1 VVRVFGHALAALS
14 ALAAL
19 PVGAGALLVRPRWWV
34 GLPER
39 LGVQPRLAPG
49 SVWIHAA
56 AVGEIRSASR
66 LVERL
71 LGHGR
76 SVCITA
82 TNGPGRELMRRL
94 RPDLPCHFAPLD
106 HPWCVGL
113 ALDRVAPAA
122 LVFVETE
129 LWPSW
134 IAGAQGRGIPALV
147 VSGRIS
153 DRSFPRYRLLRP
165 IIEPALRRLE
175 AVGARSELDAERF
188 RALGAPPERVVVT
201 GDLKLDVD
209 EQAAPLAPD
218 LERLLGEVPLLV
230 AGSTRAGEEGAV
242 LEAFEAAERKGLAPA
257 LVLVPRHPTRTPE
270 VERLLRERGRSW
282 RRRTQAGE
290 ARLAAGEVLLVDTV
304 GELAALYGRAQVA
317 FVGGTLVPVGGHNLL
332 EPAAA
337 GCPVLFG
344 PHTANARHAVEILEG
359 CRAGR
364 CVADAAQLAEA
375 VVEWLGDPAGA
386 RARGERGRQALR
398 AHRGSAER
406 SQALIEAAIAAA
418 QVR

>member
-1 VVRVFGHALAALS
+1 VRVVGHALAALS

-19 PVGAGALLVRPRWWV
+19 PVGAGALLVRPRWWL

-39 LGVQPRLAPG
+39 LGRQPRLAPG

-56 AVGEIRSASR
+56 AMGEMRSVSR
-66 LVERL
+66 LVELL

-76 SVCITA
+76 AVCTTA
-82 TNGPGRELMRRL
+82 TNGPGRELMRRA

-106 HPWCVGL
+106 HPWCVEL
-113 ALDRVAPAA
+113 ALARVAPAA

-134 IAGAQGRGIPALV
+134 IAGAQRRGIPAVV

-153 DRSFPRYRLLRP
+153 DRSFPRYRHMRR
-165 IIEPALRRLE
+165 IMEPALRRLH
-175 AVGARSELDAERF
+175 AVGARSEVDAERF
-188 RALGAPPERVVVT
+188 RALGAAPERVVVT

-209 EQAAPLAPD
+209 EGASRLAPD
-218 LERLLGEVPLLV
+218 LERLLGEAPLLV
-230 AGSTRAGEEGAV
+230 AGSTRSGEEPAV
-242 LEAFEAAERKGLAPA
+242 LDAFEAAEREGLALS
-257 LVLVPRHPTRTPE
+257 LVLVPRHPERAPE
-270 VERLLRERGRSW
+270 VERLLRERGRRW

-290 ARLAAGEVLLVDTV
+290 TPLAAGEVLLVDTV
-304 GELAALYGRAQVA
+304 GELAALYGCADVA

-332 EPAAA
+332 EPAAV
-337 GCPVLFG
+337 GRPVLFG
-344 PHTANARHAVEILEG
+344 PHTANARHAVGILEDCG
-359 CRAGR
+359 AGR
-364 CVADAAQLAEA
+364 CVADAARLAEA
-375 VVEWLGDPAGA
+375 VVEWLGDRAAA
-386 RARGERGRQALR
+386 RARGERGRQALL

-418 QVR
+418 PVS